1 MHRQERQ
8 KQGTSKPWNL
18 YLQGIAAHSSEER
31 EREPTHNPIILGFE
45 SDGRLSIFGIIRAV
59 FKLTELT
66 LTRRGGKQ
74 RLVVDTRT
82 RHDSR
87 RRLCRRR
94 RRRHGSSS
102 RGMKWMLELG
112 MGNRDPTNA
121 ACPLPVLGHTSMSSL
136 LIWKRNF
143 LTWTWR
149 TSHQNEFWKF
159 WYKVEKQDFIYL
171 PLDLPYLIL
180 YLSEFVMQE

>member
-87 RRLCRRR
+87 RHSRRR
-94 RRRHGSSS
+94 

-121 ACPLPVLGHTSMSSL
+121 ACPLPVLSHSSMSSL

-159 WYKVEKQDFIYL
+159 WYKVEKQDLI
-171 PLDLPYLIL
+171 DLPYLIL

>member
-1 MHRQERQ
+1 MYLKVVSYQKSLVKFEYFFQKWSEMMHRQKRQ

-82 RHDSR
+82 RHDS
-87 RRLCRRR
+87 
-94 RRRHGSSS
+94 SS
-102 RGMKWMLELG
+102 RGMMWMLEL
-112 MGNRDPTNA
+112 GNRDPTNA
-121 ACPLPVLGHTSMSSL
+121 ACPLPVLGHSSMSSL

-149 TSHQNEFWKF
+149 TSHQN
-159 WYKVEKQDFIYL
+159 
-171 PLDLPYLIL
+171 
-180 YLSEFVMQE
+180 

>member
-66 LTRRGGKQ
+66 LTWRSGKQ
-74 RLVVDTRT
+74 SLVVDTRT
-82 RHDSR
+82 HDTGGR
-87 RRLCRRR
+87 
-94 RRRHGSSS
+94 GSS
-102 RGMKWMLELG
+102 RGMMVMLKG
-112 MGNRDPTNA
+112 MGNRYPS
-121 ACPLPVLGHTSMSSL
+121 LLYYTSSAL
-136 LIWKRNF
+136 LIWKHNF
-143 LTWTWR
+143 CDKDISSKWIENSTNAV
-149 TSHQNEFWKF
+149 S
-159 WYKVEKQDFIYL
+159 YL
-171 PLDLPYLIL
+171 
-180 YLSEFVMQE
+180 LSWPGSFKNF